1 MNLPLRKITL
11 LTLIAA
17 LVAVQVPPAQAGR
30 SLTVGEA
37 RQLALQFNRTYLQA
51 VEAVKGAGARVTMA
65 RAGALPS
72 LNFAA
77 SYDRNLSIA
86 SFFVQM
92 TDSSGKTQTLD
103 FKTGFKNSYGA
114 NVALVQPIW
123 QGGKVFTALSIAKD
137 YHKYTLAIQQ
147 QAAAS
152 VLYNCDVLFW
162 SALLQRAR
170 LDVLQKSLEAASHS
184 LDVVEKQKSQGV
196 VSEFEVLR
204 ARVEKSNLEPQLLQ
218 AESDLKLASQRLK
231 SFLGIPL
238 EEEVVLVE
246 EPLNATTTGLPSLES
261 LVTSALEKRPEMQQA
276 AYVSDMSRKAIS
288 VARADYWPSLD
299 AVAGY
304 AWQSQSDRFTL
315 SENISRSATAGFRL
329 SIPIF
334 TGGSTRGAV
343 TQAIAEHNQ
352 AVLDLQQKKDDIRLE
367 VEQAYDRL
375 LQAKQSLDA
384 QQSTIALAEEGLR
397 IANLRY
403 ESGVGTLLEVL
414 SAQAALTQARELL
427 AQATFA
433 FRTAKA
439 GLKLATTIDVDKI
452 Q

>member
-1 MNLPLRKITL
+1 MNQPLRKIML
-11 LTLIAA
+11 LTLGAV
-17 LVAVQVPPAQAGR
+17 LVVQVSPVQAGR
-30 SLTVGEA
+30 SLTVEEA
-37 RQLALQFNRTYLQA
+37 RQLALQFNRGYLQA
-51 VEAVKGAGARVTMA
+51 VEAVKVADARVTMA
-65 RAGALPS
+65 RAGALPTLS
-72 LNFAA
+72 LDA
-77 SYDRNLSIA
+77 SYNRNFNIA

-92 TDSSGKTQTLD
+92 KDSTGQSQTIE

-114 NVALVQPIW
+114 NLALVQPIW

-137 YHKYTLAIQQ
+137 YHKYTLAIED
-147 QAAAS
+147 QAAAN
-152 VLYNCDVLFW
+152 VLYNCEVLFW
-162 SALLQRAR
+162 GVLLQRAR
-170 LDVLQKSLEAASHS
+170 LDVLQKSYEAASHS

-238 EEEVVLVE
+238 EEDVTIVE
-246 EPLNATTTGLPSLES
+246 EPLQASTAGLPSS
-261 LVTSALEKRPEMQQA
+261 DDLVASALEKRAEMRQA
-276 AYVSDMSRKAIS
+276 SYVRDMSRKAVS
-288 VARADYWPSLD
+288 VARAEYWPSLD
-299 AVAGY
+299 AVASY
-304 AWQSQSDRFTL
+304 SWQSQSDRFTL
-315 SENISRSATAGFRL
+315 DENISRSTTAGLRV
-329 SIPIF
+329 SVPIF
-334 TGGSTRGAV
+334 SGGSTRGAV

-352 AVLDLQQKKDDIRLE
+352 ALLDLQQKRDDVRLE

-403 ESGVGTLLEVL
+403 ESGIGTLLEVL